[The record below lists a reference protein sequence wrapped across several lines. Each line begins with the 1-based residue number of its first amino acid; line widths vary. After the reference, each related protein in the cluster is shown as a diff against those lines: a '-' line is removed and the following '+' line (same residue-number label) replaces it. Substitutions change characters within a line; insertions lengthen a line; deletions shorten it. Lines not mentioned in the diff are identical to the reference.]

1 MPQARPEL
9 DVVENKCRTLIIDG
23 ERQFN
28 RLIAFNLHLKGFA
41 CQSAYS
47 EEEGLAAIESR
58 SCDVAVLDPAV
69 SSASPTVLIARVRAI
84 SRVPLII
91 LTETSDMNGQI
102 ACLTAGADDFMIKP
116 CSLDELAARILV
128 AFRRSAVPGGAQAP
142 LQPAPSAEIVSAGD
156 LRLDLTS
163 RRMSCGEREAGLQN
177 LEARMLAELMR
188 SSGKVITHG
197 ALMKSLGSD
206 APSGTVTSRV
216 TMSKLRSKLRDVL
229 GTDPIRAVYGV
240 GYRFDYP

>member
-1 MPQARPEL
+1 MPPERPEI
-9 DVVENKCRTLIIDG
+9 DVVENKCRTLIIDR
-23 ERQFN
+23 ERQLN

-47 EEEGLAAIESR
+47 EKEGLAAIESR
-58 SCDVAVLDPAV
+58 ACDVVVLDPAI
-69 SSASPTVLIARVRAI
+69 SSSSSTDVITRVRSL

-91 LTETSDMNGQI
+91 LTEDSDMNRQI

-128 AFRRSAVPGGAQAP
+128 AFRRSPVAGSM
-142 LQPAPSAEIVSAGD
+142 PASIHPTVSAELVSAGD
-156 LRLDLTS
+156 LRLDLMS
-163 RRMSCGEREAGLQN
+163 RTLSCRGREVGLQN

-229 GTDPIRAVYGV
+229 GSDPIRAVYGV